1 MQTPHTGPT
10 NRPTALAHAS
20 LTLPRGGWIYGAF
33 MLCWLHGGRA
43 DPTLPVSTNA
53 GETNFSLTS
62 PTLHPGVDV
71 GAATGTYSTDGHSL
85 TIHQT
90 TATTIL
96 DWNSFNIAAGNTVQ
110 KAPRSAVATTGP
122 WFWTVNLALLGAS
135 VANVETLHNCV
146 NCTFVPTNLHDRAVL
161 YGIGLPLDA
170 GIAYLG
176 YHLKKNGH
184 RWWYVPAVALTGV
197 NAGLAAHWAASTK

>member
-1 MQTPHTGPT
+1 MKKSIVALLSLCILAALPLSAQTAGLAS
-10 NRPTALAHAS
+10 TAPAGDAPNASSEAVSAGLKTSGNAPKDSLAAAS
-20 LTLPRGGWIYGAF
+20 Q
-33 MLCWLHGGRA
+33 
-43 DPTLPVSTNA
+43 PVTAS
-53 GETNFSLTS
+53 
-62 PTLHPGVDV
+62 V
-71 GAATGTYSTDGHSL
+71 AATQSVVYRPKLMLVD
-85 TIHQT
+85 
-90 TATTIL
+90 L
-96 DWNSFNIAAGNTVQ
+96 DSSQPAAGNTVQ

-146 NCTFVPTNLHDRAVL
+146 NCTFIPTNLHDRAVL

-184 RWWYVPAVALTGV
+184 RWWYVPAVAFAGV